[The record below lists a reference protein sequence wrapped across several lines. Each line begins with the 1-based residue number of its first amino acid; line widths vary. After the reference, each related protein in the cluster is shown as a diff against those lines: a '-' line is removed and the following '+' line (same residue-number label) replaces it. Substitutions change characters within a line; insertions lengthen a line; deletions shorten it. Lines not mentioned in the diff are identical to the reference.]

1 MRVIQVFLQAI
12 IGLFFVLALAALLQP
27 PYNLGAILGISAFFV
42 FLFLLT
48 LLLREHTESRLV
60 RGRNISPRVM
70 GAFISFL
77 GAGLCYFSIH
87 IALGRPLSSGRRGQL
102 LSSIIDAIG
111 PWPPA
116 LVFAALGLELLYV
129 GYRVFR
135 SSQPIKA

>member
-1 MRVIQVFLQAI
+1 MRLVRFSLQAV

-27 PYNLGAILGISAFFV
+27 PFNLGAILGITAFFL

-48 LLLREHTESRLV
+48 LLLREHTESRLT
-60 RGRNISPRVM
+60 RGRSISPRVL

-77 GAGLCYFSIH
+77 GVGLCYFSIH
-87 IALGRPLSSGRRGQL
+87 VALGHPLSSGRRGQL
-102 LSSIIDAIG
+102 LVVIVDTIG
-111 PWPPA
+111 PWLPA

-135 SSQPIKA
+135 SSQAIKA